1 MFLKFSDECQKLL
14 LLSLKE
20 KNGLNDSFIGS
31 EHVFL
36 AALSMKNSSI
46 YNLLNDFEIN
56 YKDFKSYLKQKNSN
70 DYSNYYIF
78 TPLMNNIFSNLSN
91 IKKSDI
97 SSSDIIIEIL
107 NNVNSKA
114 NLILRKM
121 NVDIKKILKKLNINN
136 KKRKNKKGILADI
149 GINLNEK
156 VICDNN
162 ILLGREEEIDMI
174 VEVLCCKNKNNPI
187 LIGEAGVGKTAI
199 VEELAR
205 RMEEGNVP
213 FKLKDK
219 KIYSVSMACLVAGT
233 KYRGEFEEKI
243 NKLIMEVENNEDI
256 ILFIDEI
263 HTLVGAGGA
272 DGAIDASNILKPSL
286 ARGNIKII
294 GATTVDEYK
303 KYFSEDK
310 ALNRRFRNIYIKEPD
325 VNKTKDILLGIRKIY
340 EDFHNVVIS
349 ENIIE
354 RVVYFA
360 NKYIK
365 NKKFPD
371 KAIDILDEIC
381 VLSSFSTNK
390 QYNII
395 NNLDK
400 EINNIIQLKNKAL
413 IMGDYKS
420 AIKYSKD
427 EKILRSKIG
436 KIKVKNLKFNKT
448 NEVSE
453 DVLLKVME
461 RKTSIPFFTYKYEN
475 NKFLKLIKDFNK
487 NFIFSDDIYKK
498 INSFVLDVYSNMVN
512 GCINKSLFIS
522 SNDININNYLINDFI
537 YKFFNKSNHV
547 LVDINNFK
555 DIDDLLYNNCYH
567 NKNNS
572 FLEKIKEYPFSVVVI
587 NNYDKCDL
595 SIKDFFEYIKRFGYF
610 LDNNNEKIDFSNVL
624 FIYNILNNDNFIGFN
639 YYNKILNGENY
650 IDINGISES
659 KLKKAIINKCNENNY
674 IVSKNDINTFCKKII
689 SNTDNLNNIEFFI
702 RKEFVKINKNRSIKV

>member
-420 AIKYSKD
+420 AIKYSQD

-498 INSFVLDVYSNMVN
+498 INSFY
-512 GCINKSLFIS
+512 
-522 SNDININNYLINDFI
+522 
-537 YKFFNKSNHV
+537 
-547 LVDINNFK
+547 
-555 DIDDLLYNNCYH
+555 
-567 NKNNS
+567 
-572 FLEKIKEYPFSVVVI
+572 
-587 NNYDKCDL
+587 
-595 SIKDFFEYIKRFGYF
+595 
-610 LDNNNEKIDFSNVL
+610 
-624 FIYNILNNDNFIGFN
+624 
-639 YYNKILNGENY
+639 
-650 IDINGISES
+650 
-659 KLKKAIINKCNENNY
+659 
-674 IVSKNDINTFCKKII
+674 
-689 SNTDNLNNIEFFI
+689 
-702 RKEFVKINKNRSIKV
+702 

>member
-420 AIKYSKD
+420 AIKYSQD

>member
-1 MFLKFSDECQKLL
+1 M
-14 LLSLKE
+14 
-20 KNGLNDSFIGS
+20 
-31 EHVFL
+31 
-36 AALSMKNSSI
+36 
-46 YNLLNDFEIN
+46 
-56 YKDFKSYLKQKNSN
+56 
-70 DYSNYYIF
+70 
-78 TPLMNNIFSNLSN
+78 
-91 IKKSDI
+91 
-97 SSSDIIIEIL
+97 
-107 NNVNSKA
+107 
-114 NLILRKM
+114 
-121 NVDIKKILKKLNINN
+121 NN

-420 AIKYSKD
+420 AIKYSQD